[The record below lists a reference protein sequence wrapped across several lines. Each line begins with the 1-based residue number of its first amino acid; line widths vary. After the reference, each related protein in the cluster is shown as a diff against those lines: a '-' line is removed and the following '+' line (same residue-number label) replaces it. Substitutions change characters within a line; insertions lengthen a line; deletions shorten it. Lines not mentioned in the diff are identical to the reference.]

1 MMQLQQRKPVCFLL
15 QLQLILLLLGCAC
28 SFPITTR
35 ITKRAATT
43 IVLSAR
49 RSRAKQSFN
58 PRTMESFRS
67 KRPDPNP
74 GSPLPLSV
82 TSVTKATSKQ
92 TTKATTKVTTKVTS
106 TLTNNTIPTS
116 TTLGGGADLIF
127 AMARRMILF
136 QSSDTLSSSSLS
148 STMAPPPLPRWHPHG
163 GISNDNP
170 QFRTKTP
177 TMDHNGYAS
186 MIWRNVRKRNAPSL
200 WRHALRTYTHMTVP
214 QRAIHHHGAILACA
228 KLGLWQTA
236 LELYE
241 TAEQQFPNDQKNSLL
256 PKQPR
261 KSTSSSLSSSS
272 SSSSSSNPTILLAT
286 AIQACVSAKTP
297 ESLHAGKELLL
308 QYTSRY
314 TIPTYCW
321 NSLQAA
327 HLSLGLDVF
336 DTRIPM
342 DAPSHALVVQVA
354 IAQQDWTQAVQALET
369 MTESGY
375 YPTTRQWHAWN
386 DHMER

>member
-1 MMQLQQRKPVCFLL
+1 MMQLQQRKTVWFLL
-15 QLQLILLLLGCAC
+15 QLQLIFLLIGCAC

-49 RSRAKQSFN
+49 RSRSKQSFN

-67 KRPDPNP
+67 KRPDPDP
-74 GSPLPLSV
+74 DPDSPLSV
-82 TSVTKATSKQ
+82 TSVTKAIPKQ
-92 TTKATTKVTTKVTS
+92 TTKATTRATT
-106 TLTNNTIPTS
+106 TLANNTIPTS

-136 QSSDTLSSSSLS
+136 QSSDTLSSSTSSS
-148 STMAPPPLPRWHPHG
+148 STTMVPPPLPRWHPHG

-241 TAEQQFPNDQKNSLL
+241 TAEQQFPNDQKNTLL

-261 KSTSSSLSSSS
+261 QSTSSSSL
-272 SSSSSSNPTILLAT
+272 SSSSSNPTILLAT

-297 ESLHAGKELLL
+297 QSLHAGKELLL